1 MASTVFT
8 DFVTPVPAAWLN
20 DVNTATYVTVPT
32 TLPASVTAETN
43 ARIAA
48 DNLLAPKDSP
58 TLTGV
63 PTAPTAALGTSTT
76 QVSTTA
82 FATSQD
88 LGVGQTWQN
97 LTSSRAF
104 GGVYTNA
111 TAKPIFVAVGASV
124 AANLTVA
131 VAGAAGAAMPYVA
144 HFIVPT
150 GATYSVTTSAGT
162 VFAWN
167 ELR

>member
-8 DFVTPVPAAWLN
+8 DFVTSVPAAWLN

-48 DNLLAPKDSP
+48 DAALLVNTAM
-58 TLTGV
+58 TGT

>member
-32 TLPASVTAETN
+32 TLPASVTTETN

-48 DNLLAPKDSP
+48 DAALLVNTAM
-58 TLTGV
+58 TGT

>member
-1 MASTVFT
+1 MPSTVFT

-48 DNLLAPKDSP
+48 DAALLVNTAM
-58 TLTGV
+58 TGT

>member
-48 DNLLAPKDSP
+48 DAALLVNTAM
-58 TLTGV
+58 TGT